1 MHRSNPACRRVT
13 SGPQENPEK
22 AVNLGVAAHIA
33 AASAGGA
40 RYDASMSPLQRSAI
54 ENGIWLCQSCAKL
67 IDSDTQ
73 KYTSG
78 LLRNWKTTAEANA
91 ATELEKV
98 GKKQEQLFSA
108 DVELIRFY
116 SQCSDRPA
124 FQDEFRHEGSTGNFD
139 RAIEDTITAINTG
152 NLRSRDGTVLS
163 ESKGKSYLQNQDWR
177 KTMDTIVDL
186 LRAIRSR
193 YKEAL
198 SRNDLYL
205 RDTRDGTQFYA
216 FHDRA
221 LGAWMEH
228 TRAEIIRMFSRL
240 CIEANLQPLQFP
252 RERAFPNS

>member
-1 MHRSNPACRRVT
+1 MRDDFKVQTKKTLAERVAMHRSNPACRRVT

-108 DVELIRFY
+108 DVELILFIANAPIVPL
-116 SQCSDRPA
+116 SKMS
-124 FQDEFRHEGSTGNFD
+124 FD
-139 RAIEDTITAINTG
+139 TKAQREILIG
-152 NLRSRDGTVLS
+152 LS
-163 ESKGKSYLQNQDWR
+163 K
-177 KTMDTIVDL
+177 
-186 LRAIRSR
+186 IRS
-193 YKEAL
+193 
-198 SRNDLYL
+198 
-205 RDTRDGTQFYA
+205 Q
-216 FHDRA
+216 
-221 LGAWMEH
+221 
-228 TRAEIIRMFSRL
+228 
-240 CIEANLQPLQFP
+240 Q
-252 RERAFPNS
+252 